1 MELLDKATKG
11 DEICTKAIERMM
23 NYLAVAI
30 INMESAY
37 DTECFV
43 IGGDL
48 HFCQDIAIHHIQ
60 EKLQKRAFSWGKI
73 REVKVE
79 PSSFM
84 GSASFIGTVA
94 LVMENNLES

>member
-1 MELLDKATKG
+1 MVD
-11 DEICTKAIERMM
+11 
-23 NYLAVAI
+23 YLAVAV

-60 EKLQKRAFSWGKI
+60 EKLQNRAFSWGKN
-73 REVKVE
+73 RDVKVE
-79 PSSFM
+79 ASSFM